1 MVIAHFDAVGIA
13 DDSKPCSNSYVWLL
27 TMSKGKIVGATAFF
41 DSIAF
46 DNFWRRVQPEQ
57 N

>member
-1 MVIAHFDAVGIA
+1 VVIAHFDAVGIA
-13 DDSKPCSNSYVWLL
+13 NDSKPCSNSYVWLL
-27 TMSKGKIVGATAFF
+27 TMSKGKIVGATAFL